1 MPKFLKLLFLSCLFL
16 GACSDKDEPQAP
28 PAKEELGVENIYRSM
43 EIDRSASTL
52 TIPLVTN
59 LKAENLKVE
68 QTGTWFVASLKDTE
82 NGAAIEAKV
91 RENNTGG
98 RREGTITVKTASKL
112 NSVTINIT
120 QLDGDLALDG
130 DIMVKVIDAKASEA
144 QPGQG
149 IEYTYDG
156 NMETGYHSPW
166 SGARFPVKL
175 EYMFSGKDVINYII
189 YRSGN
194 GNGNF
199 GKFTLYAATD
209 AARSDYKK
217 IGDYNF
223 YEKGG
228 STVISVPGDL
238 KATAIKFEIHSGLNG
253 HASCK
258 EMEFYTF
265 GANASLNNQLLNV
278 FTDLSCSELRNDV
291 TDEKIDGLNDY
302 FRLVAKQLRDNT
314 YDPYEKDFRI
324 RDYMP
329 YSINV
334 EWADRLMTNI
344 YSDLDNP
351 TGICVENGD
360 EVVVC
365 VGETHGNSVSLQI
378 IGDDLIKDDRGDYLQ
393 TQISG
398 PTYLLKEGVNKLTMT
413 QEGQLFIMYHLQD
426 ITADNA
432 KPIRIHFAPGS
443 KAKVSGYFDLDEH
456 KTDTKFSEIMGKA
469 VHKKIAIKGERVI
482 LYFNR
487 SKIYADKIVGR
498 IQMWDQI
505 AAWEQEFAGIDRNF
519 GREKGKGFYNHIMC
533 ISPEANNGQLYLWS
547 SDYRT
552 AYIWSALKNVN
563 LDLEESLS
571 RPGKTWGVA
580 HEFGHFHQK
589 AMNWEPST
597 ETNANIFAHYVN
609 ERMGKYTS
617 HGYGL
622 HNLANLRAE
631 TNGDWP
637 YIARCDA
644 KYKEINNRMWWQLYI
659 YYAKVLDNKN
669 FYVKVHDYMREK
681 KLDRYNDPGKKQLEF
696 AKACSFAAQ
705 EDLTDFFELWGFFKT
720 LDWEYDTGRRI
731 KITDAMV
738 KEAKEYMQQFP
749 KPKHAFEYIEDRLA
763 VGGLDGDFK
772 REDIGDLGYM
782 DNYKQNKQVS
792 GNIKATVSGRRV
804 SVINADGAVCIEI
817 RKGSESGELVY
828 FNNYL
833 TFDIPTAVSTLGCKV
848 YAVQADKKRIHLADI

>member
-1 MPKFLKLLFLSCLFL
+1 MPKFLKFLFISSLFL
-16 GACSDKDEPQAP
+16 GGCSDTDEPVAP
-28 PAKEELGVENIYRSM
+28 PAKEELKVEANYRSI

-59 LKAENLKVE
+59 LKAADLRIE
-68 QTGTWFVASLKDTE
+68 QSGTWFVAQLKDAEAGTVV
-82 NGAAIEAKV
+82 EAKI

-98 RREGTITVKTASKL
+98 NREGSITVKTASKL
-112 NSVTINIT
+112 NSVTISLK
-120 QLDGDLALDG
+120 QLDGGLALEG
-130 DIMVKVIDAKASEA
+130 DLKVKVIDAKASSA
-144 QPGQG
+144 QPGMG
-149 IEYTYDG
+149 IEHTYDG

-166 SGARFPVKL
+166 SGTRFPVVL
-175 EYMFSGKDVINYII
+175 EYMFTGQDVINYLI

-199 GKFTLYAATD
+199 GKFALYVATD
-209 AARSDYKK
+209 AARTYEKV
-217 IGDYNF
+217 GDYDF

-228 STVISVPGDL
+228 STVLNISGNLQP
-238 KATAIKFEIHSGLNG
+238 TAIKFEITSGLNG
-253 HASCK
+253 FASCK
-258 EMEFYTF
+258 EMEFYGF
-265 GANASLNNQLLNV
+265 GANASLNDQLLNV
-278 FTDLSCSELRNDV
+278 FTDLSCSELRKDV
-291 TDEKIDGLNDY
+291 TDAKIDGLNDY
-302 FRLVAKQLRDNT
+302 FRLVARQLRDGT
-314 YDPYEKDFRI
+314 YNEYEKDFRI
-324 RDYMP
+324 REYRP

-351 TGICVENGD
+351 TGMYVENGD

-365 VGETHGNSVSLQI
+365 VGPTEGNSISLQV

-393 TQISG
+393 TAISG
-398 PTYLLKEGVNKLTMT
+398 PTYLMKEGVNKFTMT
-413 QEGQLFIMYHLQD
+413 QEGQLFIMYNMQD
-426 ITADNA
+426 ITASNA
-432 KPIRIHFAPGS
+432 KPVRIHFPPGS
-443 KAKVSGYFDLDEH
+443 KARVSGYFDLETH
-456 KTDTKFSEIMGKA
+456 KTDAKFAEIMSKA
-469 VHKKIAIKGERVI
+469 SHKKIAIKGENVI

-505 AAWEQEFAGIDRNF
+505 AAWEQEFAGIDRYR
-519 GREKGKGFYNHIMC
+519 GKGKQFNNHIMC
-533 ISPEANNGQLYLWS
+533 ISPEANNGQLFLWS

-552 AYIWSALKNVN
+552 AYIWTALKDVN
-563 LDLEESLS
+563 LDMEESLS
-571 RPGKTWGVA
+571 KPGKTWGVS
-580 HEFGHFHQK
+580 HEFGHFHQD
-589 AMNWEPST
+589 ALNWEPST
-597 ETNANIFAHYVN
+597 ETNANIFAHYVC

-631 TNGDWP
+631 TTGDWT
-637 YIARCDA
+637 YIARCDQ

-659 YYAKVLDNKN
+659 YYCKVLDNKD

-681 KLDRYNDPGKKQLEF
+681 HLDSRRDNSQKQLEF

-705 EDLTDFFELWGFFKT
+705 EDLTDFFSLWGFFIPV
-720 LDWEYDTGRRI
+720 DREIDTGRYTRI
-731 KITDAMV
+731 TQKMID
-738 KEAKEYMQQFP
+738 EALEYMHQFP

-772 REDIGDLGYM
+772 REDIGDLGYYE
-782 DNYKQNKQVS
+782 NYRQNKQVS
-792 GNIKATVSGRRV
+792 GNIRATVSGRRV
-804 SVINADGAVCIEI
+804 TVTNADGAVCIEI
-817 RKGSESGELVY
+817 RKGNENGELVY

-833 TFDIPTAVSTLGCKV
+833 TFDIPTAVSTLGCKI